1 MEITGYK
8 CSCGVGTINKT
19 IEKLPNG
26 TNKIGVYPCNNCGN
40 HPHLFA
46 LKNYKNVGTIKQ
58 KNSMNEKLISNSI
71 NIMIAKQ
78 KALELYNKY
87 RDMAPV
93 LEANIRSK
101 KNALIAIDEIIST
114 LKSLGEE
121 LYDKQ
126 GTDSYNARCLNHDKK
141 QFWKDVKQEIEKI

>member
-1 MEITGYK
+1 MG
-8 CSCGVGTINKT
+8 C
-19 IEKLPNG
+19 P
-26 TNKIGVYPCNNCGN
+26 
-40 HPHLFA
+40 PHLFA

-58 KNSMNEKLISNSI
+58 KN
-71 NIMIAKQ
+71 IMIAKQ

-87 RDMAPV
+87 RDIAPV